1 MGINKKIAVI
11 CNYELLTHRVGGMD
25 CFFWLFDKKCKANN
39 IEVHWFFPNSSNNG
53 DYKNFTLFE
62 SNYANVENYFLNHFA
77 NNQYDFVF
85 THFVELCTPFFWK
98 FKKKSKA
105 IVIAIDH
112 NPRPL
117 NGYTFQKK
125 IEKKIKGILF
135 SKYIDLFVGVSK
147 YTVNEIVKDFGFQVK
162 NKTLVIYNGVVL
174 KDIQVSENRNEK
186 YPKFLV
192 ASHLRPSKGI
202 QDLIEAVHL
211 LPNEIKSTI
220 TIDIYGDGIY
230 KDTLLQKSKQY
241 QLEKAI
247 NFKGSV
253 SNLKEIY
260 CQYDYLLQPTHM
272 ECFSLSII
280 ESLAANIPVITTSV
294 GGNKEVITHGL
305 NGFIIAPKDINAL
318 KTILTNVFLGE
329 QKIIDNTRI
338 TIENNFTIEKMVNN
352 YINLVV

>member
-1 MGINKKIAVI
+1 
-11 CNYELLTHRVGGMD
+11 
-25 CFFWLFDKKCKANN
+25 
-39 IEVHWFFPNSSNNG
+39 
-53 DYKNFTLFE
+53 
-62 SNYANVENYFLNHFA
+62 
-77 NNQYDFVF
+77 
-85 THFVELCTPFFWK
+85 VELCTPFFRK
-98 FKKKSKA
+98 LKNKSKA
-105 IVIAIDH
+105 RVIAIDH

-162 NKTLVIYNGVVL
+162 NKTLVIYNGVVI
-174 KDIQVSENRNEK
+174 KDIQVSENRKEK

-211 LPNEIKSTI
+211 LPNEIKSII

-230 KDTLLQKSKQY
+230 KESLLQKSKQY

-272 ECFSLSII
+272 ECFSLSIL

-294 GGNKEVITHGL
+294 GGNEEVITHGL

-338 TIENNFTIEKMVNN
+338 TIENNFTIEKMVNH